1 MVGAKRGGA
10 EVGCSS
16 SSTSNWF
23 ISVNARRP
31 FAGLLSLLVA
41 ATDDPTR

>member
-1 MVGAKRGGA
+1 MGAKGGGA
-10 EVGCSS
+10 EVGCS

-23 ISVNARRP
+23 ISVNVRRP